1 MANYIL
7 NIQPVGMELV
17 KDASDSV
24 GQLEDQLSDIVKT
37 AKKSAGGADK
47 AADSM
52 NGMSGGI
59 DEAAESAKRA
69 TGDLGAMSSIIGKI
83 SGPADK
89 ALKSFTNIKKSAGRL
104 TSSMGASSAAMLG
117 MSVGLAAIGVAAVLA
132 AVKIGILAV
141 KLTHH
146 AFKTAAATIQS
157 DNLRAGLTGS
167 AEAAKA
173 LGDMISRVSQKSP
186 QTTAEIADLSKKLWE
201 SGLRGT
207 ELEEALL
214 EASHEAAGLGKNP
227 APEVLAA
234 RMQDLDVITAK
245 FGDNMRDLFSGAR
258 TKDAASKLLGSMSR
272 VGGLLSQSSIEGRGL
287 RAALE
292 GVTTPIM
299 SGLTKLEPYA
309 KAVFRGLVIGALDI
323 AIAVVK
329 AGKAIGAMIPEGA
342 ADDIDGVETAM
353 QAAKIAAYV
362 LAGAIGLLLVV
373 GAALVVTTF
382 LAMIPLILL
391 VAVIAAAIAV
401 VIGIGVAIGYAIGW
415 LIDLGKAGVNAAKN
429 LITGIVNG
437 IKSGV
442 GVVVDAIKGLATS
455 AINAFK
461 SALKI
466 ASPSKLFEDFGG
478 DIGMGVVVGVDDTV
492 PEVKGALETLVEVPQ
507 IPTLAAEVGTEHAR
521 SVSTGQ
527 AAVSI
532 QGNTFIF
539 NGVEG
544 SEDAEQRF
552 GDLLTRFFEG
562 DALAMGAA

>member
-1 MANYIL
+1 
-7 NIQPVGMELV
+7 
-17 KDASDSV
+17 
-24 GQLEDQLSDIVKT
+24 
-37 AKKSAGGADK
+37 
-47 AADSM
+47 
-52 NGMSGGI
+52 
-59 DEAAESAKRA
+59 
-69 TGDLGAMSSIIGKI
+69 
-83 SGPADK
+83 
-89 ALKSFTNIKKSAGRL
+89 
-104 TSSMGASSAAMLG
+104 
-117 MSVGLAAIGVAAVLA
+117 
-132 AVKIGILAV
+132 
-141 KLTHH
+141 
-146 AFKTAAATIQS
+146 
-157 DNLRAGLTGS
+157 
-167 AEAAKA
+167 
-173 LGDMISRVSQKSP
+173 
-186 QTTAEIADLSKKLWE
+186 
-201 SGLRGT
+201 
-207 ELEEALL
+207 
-214 EASHEAAGLGKNP
+214 
-227 APEVLAA
+227 
-234 RMQDLDVITAK
+234 
-245 FGDNMRDLFSGAR
+245 
-258 TKDAASKLLGSMSR
+258 
-272 VGGLLSQSSIEGRGL
+272 
-287 RAALE
+287 
-292 GVTTPIM
+292 
-299 SGLTKLEPYA
+299 
-309 KAVFRGLVIGALDI
+309 
-323 AIAVVK
+323 
-329 AGKAIGAMIPEGA
+329 
-342 ADDIDGVETAM
+342 
-353 QAAKIAAYV
+353 
-362 LAGAIGLLLVV
+362 
-373 GAALVVTTF
+373 LVVTTF

-401 VIGIGVAIGYAIGW
+401 VMGIGVAIGYAIGW

-442 GVVVDAIKGLATS
+442 GVVVDAVKGLATS